1 MAETALISLGPISAR
16 ITCSSELKPTLRTFP
31 SCENTTRDRLSITVT
46 ESHSAIPNAYE
57 TRRASSGFRIQ
68 TPFYRGYFR
77 PDTSEAELELAPVD
91 ANLETQHRRMYG
103 GLRCILSLYLTEL
116 GGAALHGCAVRGEE
130 GAHVFLGKTGAGKTT
145 LASTATQGN
154 VLGDDLVAILP
165 DGTGQFKVCGTPFAG
180 REGMVSTHGQYSLK
194 TLSLL
199 TQSIQTRLETL
210 EFSEGVR
217 GILDHFFVFD
227 ESLQTRTKVLKTAYA
242 LAKSTTCF
250 RSHVSLS
257 TPIWDMEE
265 MR

>member
-1 MAETALISLGPISAR
+1 M
-16 ITCSSELKPTLRTFP
+16 
-31 SCENTTRDRLSITVT
+31 
-46 ESHSAIPNAYE
+46 
-57 TRRASSGFRIQ
+57 IQ
-68 TPFYRGYFR
+68 TPFYRGYYQ
-77 PDTSEAELELAPVD
+77 PGKSEAEIELAPVD
-91 ANLETQHRRMYG
+91 ATLETQHRRMYG
-103 GLRCILSLYLTEL
+103 ALRCILSLHLTES

-145 LASTATQGN
+145 LAGTATQEN

-165 DGTGQFKVCGTPFAG
+165 DETGQFQVFGTPFAG
-180 REGMVSTHGQYSLK
+180 REGMTSHHGRFSLN

-199 TQSIQTRLETL
+199 TQSPQTRLEAIEL
-210 EFSEGVR
+210 SEAVR

-227 ESLQTRTKVLKTAYA
+227 ESLQTRSRVLKTACR